1 MQEIN
6 KMNQL
11 RMIQKKIKIVKE
23 VMTEDK
29 NKNIY
34 LKNLIQ

>member
-11 RMIQKKIKIVKE
+11 RMIKKKIKIVKE

-34 LKNLIQ
+34 LKNII